1 MNEKKTMLTAFDRN
15 KDNVMESQW
24 DIHNEVVAT
33 ENEMKMIK
41 INNWDDVGFENLFA
55 ITPCLKDER
64 TNMPEQYAQMEYA
77 RTSKRLVLSWTDF
90 NKNKNQFSLNKIV
103 YSSPAY
109 RWNSV
114 KPPKK
119 NREYRHTM
127 FQSIRKCPNPSNTI
141 LVEIV
146 SNYSSIMLEIV
157 QKCVITCF
165 RFYSLK
171 SIASTPFSN
180 RQHFKRIKILLN
192 KSINNSW
199 SEYRTS
205 RW

>member
-1 MNEKKTMLTAFDRN
+1 
-15 KDNVMESQW
+15 MESQW

-119 NREYRHTM
+119 KPWISAYNVPIYSKMSQPIKYYIGRNCLELLLDHARNSAKMCHHM
-127 FQSIRKCPNPSNTI
+127 FSIRFS
-141 LVEIV
+141 
-146 SNYSSIMLEIV
+146 
-157 QKCVITCF
+157 QKYCLDTF
-165 RFYSLK
+165 F
-171 SIASTPFSN
+171 
-180 RQHFKRIKILLN
+180 
-192 KSINNSW
+192 
-199 SEYRTS
+199 
-205 RW
+205 